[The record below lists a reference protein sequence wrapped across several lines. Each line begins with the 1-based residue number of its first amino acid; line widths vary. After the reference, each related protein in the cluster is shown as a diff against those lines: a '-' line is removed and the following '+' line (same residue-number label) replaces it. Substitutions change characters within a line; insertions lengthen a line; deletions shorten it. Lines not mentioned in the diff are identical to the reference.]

1 MVKTI
6 LKYLLY
12 LLSIFSSFLPKEVS
26 YNPYADLTEYTVGD
40 GTNLKIAVLSD
51 SQLPTK
57 PEEAE
62 WDIFKTYIDNLHKAL
77 TKIKSENVDVII
89 FAGDAVHAGTEYSFN
104 LFKSI
109 WEQYF
114 PFGDPKSPILN
125 FILGNHDYYPKN
137 PDYPNHEDDERDDP
151 IIFQERFEK
160 YFREKAFSHKVING
174 IHFINW
180 SSENSSNDKSNTNT
194 AWAKEQIEI
203 ALKDDPTGNSKPI
216 FVTTHLGPIY
226 TCYGT
231 DLWGNKDVLE
241 TIKDYQNVISLS
253 GHSHYSIIDDKSI
266 WQGQFTAI
274 QTQSTSYIELE
285 PGTENGSV
293 PRDEYNNYFASRK
306 NPMGYF
312 VYINKSEVRFK
323 RFSYTSDDYFLPD
336 WVYPLP
342 IDKKNFVYDFESR
355 KEQTTL
361 IAWEGNHNIE
371 LTNEVSVDN
380 EKIGIIK
387 FDQPEGDT
395 VPVKYKVIF
404 RDPSG
409 YENEY
414 LYFSDFYLMPE
425 TRHEYIRLKVPKDIY
440 ENKVKYEV
448 SVWAIDT
455 WGRTSVN
462 YIYDYIY
469 LE

>member
-6 LKYLLY
+6 LKFLLY
-12 LLSIFSSFLPKEVS
+12 LLSIFNSFLPKDAS

-89 FAGDAVHAGTEYSFN
+89 YAGDAVHAGTEYSFN
-104 LFKSI
+104 LFKTI

-160 YFREKAFSHKVING
+160 YFGEKAFSHKVING

-253 GHSHYSIIDDKSI
+253 GHSHYSIIDEKSI

-312 VYINKSEVRFK
+312 VYINKNEVRFK
-323 RFSYTSDDYFLPD
+323 RFSFTSDDYFYPD

-355 KEQTTL
+355 KEQTAL
-361 IAWEGNHNIE
+361 ISWEGNHKIE
-371 LTNEVSVDN
+371 LTNEISVDN

-409 YENEY
+409 YEKEY

-425 TRHEYIRLKVPKDIY
+425 SRHEYIRLKVPKDIY

-455 WGRTSVN
+455 WGRNSIN

>member
-6 LKYLLY
+6 LKFLLY
-12 LLSIFSSFLPKEVS
+12 LLSIFNSFLPKDAS

-89 FAGDAVHAGTEYSFN
+89 YAGDAVHAGTEYSFN
-104 LFKSI
+104 LFKTI

-160 YFREKAFSHKVING
+160 YFGEKAFSHKVING

-253 GHSHYSIIDDKSI
+253 GHSHYSIIDEKSI

-312 VYINKSEVRFK
+312 IYINKNEVRFK
-323 RFSYTSDDYFLPD
+323 RFSFTSDDYFFPD

-355 KEQTTL
+355 KEQTAL
-361 IAWEGNHNIE
+361 IAWDGNHKIE
-371 LTNEVSVDN
+371 LTNEISVDN

-409 YENEY
+409 YEKEY

-425 TRHEYIRLKVPKDIY
+425 SRHEYIRLKVPKDIY

-455 WGRTSVN
+455 WGRNSIN